1 MKRKKDICTRRLERG
16 YIRENDKVFYPK
28 IDEMGVENARMTM
41 KQNRVG
47 QFRKHYSINADLSKN
62 THKNRWCVFL
72 LKYLLTKYL
81 CNAKI

>member
-1 MKRKKDICTRRLERG
+1 
-16 YIRENDKVFYPK
+16 
-28 IDEMGVENARMTM
+28 M

-47 QFRKHYSINADLSKN
+47 QFRKHYSINVDLSKS
-62 THKNRWCVFL
+62 THENGLCVFL